1 MRFNNDKPIFAQIA
15 DMLAG
20 RILEG
25 DPGSGERLPSAREL
39 AESLEVNPNTAARAL
54 QELADQGLAR
64 CERGMG
70 YFVAESGT
78 TLALEAR
85 RRRFFEA
92 ELPALF
98 ERMAEL
104 GVGMDEVARLPAERG
119 RSGREGRSEK

>member
-1 MRFNNDKPIFAQIA
+1 MRFNNDRPIFAQIA

-20 RILEG
+20 RVLEG
-25 DPGSGERLPSAREL
+25 EPGAGERLPSAREL

-70 YFVAESGT
+70 YFVAERAAEVA
-78 TLALEAR
+78 LAAR

-98 ERMAEL
+98 GRMAEL
-104 GVGMDEVARLPAERG
+104 GVGMDEIAERYAERG
-119 RSGREGRSEK
+119 SEEGRK

>member
-1 MRFNNDKPIFAQIA
+1 MRFSNDRPIFAQIA
-15 DMLAG
+15 DMLGG

-25 DPGSGERLPSAREL
+25 EPGAGERLPSAREL

-54 QELADQGLAR
+54 QELAETGLAR

-70 YFVAESGT
+70 YFVAESGAE
-78 TLALEAR
+78 LALHSR
-85 RRRFFEA
+85 RKRFFEA

-104 GVGMDEVARLPAERG
+104 GVGMDEVARRHAERG
-119 RSGREGRSEK
+119 ISKGAAR